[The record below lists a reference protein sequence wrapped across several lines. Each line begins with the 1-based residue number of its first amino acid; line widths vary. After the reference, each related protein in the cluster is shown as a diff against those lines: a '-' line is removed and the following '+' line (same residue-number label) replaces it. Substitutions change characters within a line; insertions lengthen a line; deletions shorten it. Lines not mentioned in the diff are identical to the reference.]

1 MLDLSDLPPPAREAL
16 TVYVELP
23 EQDVHFFDSALKA
36 FDHKVNPRRDVKLI
50 NGKLYYKNYVAPDF
64 WPEVQSLL
72 ETLREYVAIGDIVV
86 EP

>member
-23 EQDVHFFDSALKA
+23 EKDVHFFDSALKA
-36 FDHKVNPRRDVKLI
+36 FDHTVTPRRDAKLI
-50 NGKLYYKNYVAPDF
+50 KGKLYYKNYIAPDF
-64 WPEVQSLL
+64 WPEFQSLL
-72 ETLREYVAIGDIVV
+72 ETLKAYVEIGDILV